1 MQLKAKLNSI
11 FVIIEKRKLCIPEY
25 QNEYIGDEA
34 ICFVE
39 EAQIIKEYYLASGW
53 WEFDLSKASSKL
65 ANLRKKYKLC
75 CKKSAKL
82 W

>member
-53 WEFDLSKASSKL
+53 
-65 ANLRKKYKLC
+65 
-75 CKKSAKL
+75 
-82 W
+82 